1 MGDELRIFEHAPD
14 DGDAAIAARQFGR
27 RLRNLVLLVLVL
39 VRLRVRLW
47 RLLLL
52 RMLL

>member
-1 MGDELRIFEHAPD
+1 MMMMLRLLHLP
-14 DGDAAIAARQFGR
+14 RQFRR
-27 RLRNLVLLVLVL
+27 RLRNLVLVLVLVL

-47 RLLLL
+47 WLLLL